1 MRKKN
6 VPDFTTDM
14 SIINIA
20 LDSLEGADDMVEML
34 QRARSHVFCS
44 MFVLHLDEPIVG
56 QEGLT
61 MRRLFWDLHK
71 RGVTNHILYNGETAY
86 GNLPVSEFKAA
97 LPPSAQVK
105 VVVGDGKVDP
115 WLAAII
121 RVPNTRY
128 SNHHQKYVCVDDREF
143 MLGNVDINYQRTGW
157 MQLNKHGYSW
167 HETSVRMTCTPRIA
181 QFVRAN
187 FFQGVVNT
195 PPFPLTRGMREY
207 RLILRMID
215 SARSC
220 IHMEMQTCVSARST
234 SNEVFEHVLQR
245 LLKAQQNPRDTFRF
259 MLLTN
264 LENPDESAFVS
275 FFLENQLQWSRR
287 FLRERAAELGI
298 TDDTLQRR
306 LFIGKMR
313 SPDGKFIKV
322 HSNLVIQDGSRM
334 LRTSSNFSDRSMSA
348 LPCDNELGI
357 VVEGDEVARVQQE
370 LWRRYF
376 MCPEESVRLFLP
388 EEAFE
393 CMCKELGVIRRIRFR
408 EKDDTTLVPD
418 CVVNVLSDIVNS
430 VNAFGGK
437 KKINWSYE

>member
-1 MRKKN
+1 M
-6 VPDFTTDM
+6 VDM
-14 SIINIA
+14 FR
-20 LDSLEGADDMVEML
+20 
-34 QRARSHVFCS
+34 RARQHVFCS
-44 MFVLHLDEPIVG
+44 MFVLHLDQPIVG
-56 QEGLT
+56 QNGLT
-61 MRRLFWDLHK
+61 MRTILWDLHT
-71 RGVTNHILYNGETAY
+71 RGVQSYILYNAETAY

-97 LPPSAQVK
+97 LPPSAHVK

-128 SNHHQKYVCVDDREF
+128 SNHHQKYLCVDDREF
-143 MLGNVDINYQRTGW
+143 MLGNVDVNHQRTGW
-157 MQLNKHGYSW
+157 LQLNKQDYSW
-167 HETSVRMTCTPRIA
+167 HETSVRITCTPAIR

-187 FFQGVVNT
+187 FFEGLVGT
-195 PPFPLTRGMREY
+195 PPYPLTRGTKEY
-207 RLILRMID
+207 RLILRMIGT
-215 SARSC
+215 ARSC

-245 LLKAQQNPRDTFRF
+245 LLRAQQNPRDTFRF

-264 LENPDESAFVS
+264 MDHPDESGFVS
-275 FFLENQLQWSRR
+275 FFLHQQLQWSRR
-287 FLRERAAELGI
+287 FLRQRAVELGI
-298 TDDTLQRR
+298 TEDTLRKR
-306 LFIGKMR
+306 LFIGRMQT
-313 SPDGKFIKV
+313 PDGKFMKV
-322 HSNLVIQDGSRM
+322 HSNLLIQDGSRM
-334 LRTSSNFSDRSMSA
+334 LRTSSNFSDRSMSS

-393 CMCKELGVIRRIRFR
+393 CMCKEMGVIRRIMFR
-408 EKDDTTLVPD
+408 EQDDSTFVPD
-418 CVVNVLSDIVNS
+418 CVVNLLCDIVNS
-430 VNAFGGK
+430 VDAFGGK